1 MKKTRVVEFAEAWTP
16 GGVESYIVNLADG
29 LDKDKFDV
37 VIWATQVY
45 ADLYDDDLK
54 RIGIDLYSPVE
65 VELYLN
71 PVKRTL
77 NGLKIFNNTIKEIQC
92 DVFHLHAANGVA
104 WIYAYLAK
112 QNGKKVI
119 FHAHASSLGNKHR
132 WLKMIPHSICKALL
146 SKNADI
152 KLACSE
158 KAAEFLYPQRYVAN
172 NEVKYI
178 NCIIDIE
185 KFRFDE
191 KIRIDWRKKHGLKD
205 GEIAFLNVG
214 RLQHQKNHYFL
225 LELYNEIQK
234 TIPGRLFIIGEGSEL
249 EGIQNR
255 IKELQLD
262 ESVVLVGKTREVEKY
277 MFMSDIFL
285 LPSFHE
291 GNPIVTAEAQA
302 AGLPCYISD
311 RVTTAAKLLDA
322 SRFIGIVDAKK
333 SASIIVDDICEKKCF
348 VDRKTAIEIVKKKGY
363 DREAQIDQLE
373 KIYTSV

>member
-1 MKKTRVVEFAEAWTP
+1 M
-16 GGVESYIVNLADG
+16 
-29 LDKDKFDV
+29 
-37 VIWATQVY
+37 
-45 ADLYDDDLK
+45 
-54 RIGIDLYSPVE
+54 
-65 VELYLN
+65 
-71 PVKRTL
+71 
-77 NGLKIFNNTIKEIQC
+77 
-92 DVFHLHAANGVA
+92 
-104 WIYAYLAK
+104 
-112 QNGKKVI
+112 
-119 FHAHASSLGNKHR
+119 
-132 WLKMIPHSICKALL
+132 
-146 SKNADI
+146 
-152 KLACSE
+152 ACSE
-158 KAAEFLYPQRYVAN
+158 KAAEFLYPRKYVDN

-191 KIRIDWRKKHGLKD
+191 KIRIDWRKKHGLGN

-225 LELYNEIQK
+225 LELFNEIQK
-234 TIPGRLFIIGEGSEL
+234 AIPGKLYIIGEGSEL

-302 AGLPCYISD
+302 AGLPYYISD
-311 RVTTAAKLLDA
+311 RVTTAAKVLDA

-333 SASIIVDDICEKKCF
+333 SASIIVDDICEKN
-348 VDRKTAIEIVKKKGY
+348 ASWIEK
-363 DREAQIDQLE
+363 QQ
-373 KIYTSV
+373 

>member
-1 MKKTRVVEFAEAWTP
+1 MNKTRVVEFAEAWTP
-16 GGVESYIVNLADG
+16 GGIESYIVNLADG
-29 LDKDKFDV
+29 LNKDKFDV

-191 KIRIDWRKKHGLKD
+191 KIRIDWRKKYGLKD

-363 DREAQIDQLE
+363 DRETQIDQLE